1 LIQLRLRAIPAGVGL
16 WILIKLAPITLLPVF
31 SAAQQ
36 SGPAGGAA
44 APPQFHVSVDRVQIG
59 AVVTDSKGRP
69 VTDLGIG
76 DFSVQDGG
84 KAQQLTACEY
94 IRLATPEAAAQPA
107 PRRRGRQDP
116 LALPPPATQGL
127 TRPQVQRTIVFLI
140 DDESFGFG
148 VIPAVQEAVR
158 TAVDRSLK
166 AGDMAA
172 LIRTSS
178 GNSSLEQ
185 LTSDKRILL
194 ESAAK
199 ISWRPGSRGNPG
211 MLPQV
216 SGAVAG
222 EENGRYLVA
231 NSQYRTTAVLKY
243 VMSALRDLPGR
254 KAIIFISQ
262 SLPTGMN
269 YFDPHSSSAGATDV
283 GKLVDEALR
292 AGVVVYCVD
301 PTPLSSLT
309 PGADYDV
316 THDFT
321 VRNGAKVWVTRQA
334 AAAQLNGY
342 THRSLVIIETLR
354 SGLYAL
360 AEGTGGQMA
369 ADTDTESALERFAA
383 DLQGYY
389 LLTYRP
395 LNPERYFATR
405 RGEPAPFR
413 SVKIQVARAGT
424 HVRSYAGY
432 IASSGDAAR
441 EAPVGG
447 EISQALFSPF
457 SAAGVRVELTAIF
470 TQPRPAS
477 PELSLLLHVDAADL
491 GFTAA
496 ENGEHVAEFNLV
508 ARVAGE
514 PNQPAEII
522 TRHVALRLNERTFTE
537 TMRMGVT
544 YRTSIPAPRAGLH
557 EVRAAVQDA
566 ATGRL
571 GSARE
576 FVEVPELKNGRMALS
591 GVLVFNAQT
600 AQTDA
605 QAPGLAERRL
615 FRPKDNLSYACQ
627 VFNAQTVAAEARI
640 VRDGTLVSTTAA
652 GVVENGDGTS
662 TAKGA
667 LALATLAP
675 GRYILQI
682 VTVDAAKKAASQWTD
697 FELVP

>member
-1 LIQLRLRAIPAGVGL
+1 
-16 WILIKLAPITLLPVF
+16 
-31 SAAQQ
+31 
-36 SGPAGGAA
+36 
-44 APPQFHVSVDRVQIG
+44 
-59 AVVTDSKGRP
+59 
-69 VTDLGIG
+69 
-76 DFSVQDGG
+76 
-84 KAQQLTACEY
+84 
-94 IRLATPEAAAQPA
+94 
-107 PRRRGRQDP
+107 
-116 LALPPPATQGL
+116 
-127 TRPQVQRTIVFLI
+127 
-140 DDESFGFG
+140 
-148 VIPAVQEAVR
+148 
-158 TAVDRSLK
+158 
-166 AGDMAA
+166 M
-172 LIRTSS
+172 
-178 GNSSLEQ
+178 
-185 LTSDKRILL
+185 
-194 ESAAK
+194 
-199 ISWRPGSRGNPG
+199 
-211 MLPQV
+211 
-216 SGAVAG
+216 
-222 EENGRYLVA
+222 
-231 NSQYRTTAVLKY
+231 
-243 VMSALRDLPGR
+243 
-254 KAIIFISQ
+254 
-262 SLPTGMN
+262 
-269 YFDPHSSSAGATDV
+269 
-283 GKLVDEALR
+283 
-292 AGVVVYCVD
+292 
-301 PTPLSSLT
+301 
-309 PGADYDV
+309 
-316 THDFT
+316 
-321 VRNGAKVWVTRQA
+321 
-334 AAAQLNGY
+334 
-342 THRSLVIIETLR
+342 
-354 SGLYAL
+354 
-360 AEGTGGQMA
+360 
-369 ADTDTESALERFAA
+369 
-383 DLQGYY
+383 
-389 LLTYRP
+389 
-395 LNPERYFATR
+395 
-405 RGEPAPFR
+405 
-413 SVKIQVARAGT
+413 
-424 HVRSYAGY
+424 
-432 IASSGDAAR
+432 
-441 EAPVGG
+441 
-447 EISQALFSPF
+447 
-457 SAAGVRVELTAIF
+457 ELTAIF